1 MVAAINLLDPMAST
15 EASVG
20 QRLAFW
26 LERYS
31 AKGLH
36 RAFGVS
42 VSTASNWKAG
52 NLPTTKHFFAMYQR
66 WGDDF
71 FHFLVAGI
79 MHPPEDVESQLEQV
93 EMAARAWRREIAYLR
108 QVNRAQ
114 VNRTGARGAHGASVD
129 ADSRPAGAAAGRR
142 PSALSRLGAKGLLA
156 CLAALVGLSLVP
168 LLPIEREQQPLRT
181 ARRGAGVSRMLRGGP
196 RVPTVTA
203 GRVVVRLAG

>member
-1 MVAAINLLDPMAST
+1 MTAAINLLDPMAST

-26 LERYS
+26 LERHS

-52 NLPTTKHFFAMYQR
+52 NLPATKHFFAMYQR

-71 FHFLVAGI
+71 FQFLVAGI
-79 MHPPEDVESQLEQV
+79 MHPPEDLEGQLEQV

-108 QVNRAQ
+108 QVNR
-114 VNRTGARGAHGASVD
+114 TGAGGRDGPAVAPD
-129 ADSRPAGAAAGRR
+129 RPPAVAPAGRR
-142 PSALSRLGAKGLLA
+142 PSALSRLGTKGRLA
-156 CLAALVGLSLVP
+156 SLAILFGLSLVP

-181 ARRGAGVSRMLRGGP
+181 ARRGAGVSRMLRSGP
-196 RVPTVTA
+196 RVPTMTA